1 MRFCETLGGITL
13 RPRKIPQ
20 RKCVACQEMKP
31 KKELIRIVR
40 SPAGEI
46 QIDLTGKKPGRGA
59 YLCGKVACFK
69 LAKKSKAF
77 ERALKT
83 PVGMEIYDRLEAEFI
98 QVEDEFQVNKEL
110 ASDDDDE

>member
-1 MRFCETLGGITL
+1 M
-13 RPRKIPQ
+13 
-20 RKCVACQEMKP
+20 P

-40 SPAGEI
+40 SPQGEI

-83 PVGMEIYDRLEAEFI
+83 PVGADIYDRLEAEFI
-98 QVEDEFQVNKEL
+98 QVEDVFQASKEL
-110 ASDDDDE
+110 EQDDDEGE

>member
-1 MRFCETLGGITL
+1 M

-20 RKCVACQEMKP
+20 RKCVACQQMMP

-40 SPAGEI
+40 SPIGEI
-46 QIDLTGKKPGRGA
+46 SIDLTGKKPGRGA

-83 PVGMEIYDRLEAEFI
+83 PVSAEIYDRLEADFI
-98 QVEDEFQVNKEL
+98 QVEDEFQASKEL
-110 ASDDDDE
+110 VGDDDDGE

>member
-1 MRFCETLGGITL
+1 M

-20 RKCVACQEMKP
+20 RKCVACQEMMP

-40 SPAGEI
+40 SPEGEI
-46 QIDLTGKKPGRGA
+46 HIDLTGKKPGRGA

-83 PVGMEIYDRLEAEFI
+83 PVGADIYDRLEAEFI
-98 QVEDEFQVNKEL
+98 QAEEEFQANKEL
-110 ASDDDDE
+110 ADDEDGE

>member
-1 MRFCETLGGITL
+1 M

-20 RKCVACQEMKP
+20 RKCVACQEMMP

-40 SPAGEI
+40 SPQGDI

-59 YLCGKVACFK
+59 YLCGKVGCFK

-77 ERALKT
+77 ERALKS
-83 PVGMEIYDRLEAEFI
+83 PVAPEIYDRLEQDFIKAE
-98 QVEDEFQVNKEL
+98 EEFQAAKRAAGDE
-110 ASDDDDE
+110 DDAE

>member
-1 MRFCETLGGITL
+1 L

-20 RKCVACQEMKP
+20 RKCVACQQMMP

-40 SPAGEI
+40 SPQGDI
-46 QIDLTGKKPGRGA
+46 QIDLNGKKPGRGA
-59 YLCGKVACFK
+59 YLCGKVSCFK

-83 PVGMEIYDRLEAEFI
+83 PVGADIYDRLESDFI
-98 QVEDEFQVNKEL
+98 QVEDEFQAAKEL
-110 ASDDDDE
+110 AGTDEDDE

>member
-1 MRFCETLGGITL
+1 MRL
-13 RPRKIPQ
+13 RKIPQ
-20 RKCVACQEMKP
+20 RKCVACQEMMP

-40 SPAGEI
+40 SPLGEI

-83 PVGMEIYDRLEAEFI
+83 PVGADIYDRLEAEFI
-98 QVEDEFQVNKEL
+98 QVEDVFQASKEL
-110 ASDDDDE
+110 EQGDDNGE

>member
-1 MRFCETLGGITL
+1 M

-20 RKCVACQEMKP
+20 RKCVACQEMMP

-40 SPAGEI
+40 SPQGEI
-46 QIDLTGKKPGRGA
+46 HIDLTGKKPGRGA

-77 ERALKT
+77 ERALKA
-83 PVGMEIYDRLEAEFI
+83 PVDAEIYDRLEADFI
-98 QVEDEFQVNKEL
+98 QVEDEFQANKEREG
-110 ASDDDDE
+110 DDDDGE

>member
-1 MRFCETLGGITL
+1 M

-20 RKCVACQEMKP
+20 RKCVACQEMMS

-40 SPAGEI
+40 SPQGEI

-83 PVGMEIYDRLEAEFI
+83 PVDADIYDQLEAEFI
-98 QVEDEFQVNKEL
+98 QVEEEFQAGKEL
-110 ASDDDDE
+110 VSEDDERE

>member
-1 MRFCETLGGITL
+1 L

-20 RKCVACQEMKP
+20 RKCVACQQMMS

-40 SPAGEI
+40 SPQGEI
-46 QIDLTGKKPGRGA
+46 GIDLTGKKPGRGA
-59 YLCGKVACFK
+59 YLCGKVTCFK

-83 PVGMEIYDRLEAEFI
+83 PVDAEIYDRLEADFI
-98 QVEDEFQVNKEL
+98 RVEDEFQAGKEL
-110 ASDDDDE
+110 VDDDDGEP

>member
-1 MRFCETLGGITL
+1 L

-20 RKCVACQEMKP
+20 RKCVACQQMMS

-40 SPAGEI
+40 SPQGEI

-83 PVGMEIYDRLEAEFI
+83 PVGADIYDRLEADFI
-98 QVEDEFQVNKEL
+98 HVEEVFQAGKEL
-110 ASDDDDE
+110 EDIDVNDE

>member
-1 MRFCETLGGITL
+1 MRT
-13 RPRKIPQ
+13 RKIPQ
-20 RKCVACQEMKP
+20 RKCVACQEMMP

-40 SPAGEI
+40 SPQGEI

-83 PVGMEIYDRLEAEFI
+83 PVGADIYDRLEAEFI
-98 QVEDEFQVNKEL
+98 QVEDVFQASKEL
-110 ASDDDDE
+110 ELSDDNGE

>member
-1 MRFCETLGGITL
+1 LK
-13 RPRKIPQ
+13 PRKIPQ
-20 RKCVACQEMKP
+20 RKCVACQEMMP

-40 SPAGEI
+40 SPQGDI

-59 YLCGKVACFK
+59 YLCGKTSCFK

-83 PVGMEIYDRLEAEFI
+83 PVSADIYDRLEADFI
-98 QVEDEFQVNKEL
+98 KVEDEFIANKENVQD
-110 ASDDDDE
+110 DDDDE